1 MIASLV
7 VEDRSWLAPCALM
20 LVAATVLLTIAY
32 RHISDGLRT
41 RLWAYLPKLIAFAL
55 LAACLIDPLWSH
67 TRAKPGENL
76 FVLLADNSASLTI
89 NSSPDIH
96 RGKVLTAA
104 LSDAESRWQVRL
116 AQDFDVRRYTFDSRL
131 ANVTDFSGIQFD
143 GTSSSIE
150 TVLATLGD
158 RYEGQ
163 PLAGVLMFTDGN
175 STDVMRDTY
184 DVESLPPIYPVLPP
198 VSELPPDLSVTK
210 VAVSETVF
218 EDSPVTIQ
226 IEVTATGIVG
236 EDVIVELVDEAG
248 TVVEEQRLPIADS
261 EPLSVQF
268 ETLPTKPGLTFYTVQ
283 VTRADES
290 TDAESSEPTTAEAT
304 LDNNSRIVA
313 VNREGRPYRVLYVG
327 GRPNWEYRFL
337 NRALKADPQV
347 ELVSL
352 IRIAKKEAKFD
363 FRGRDDESSNPLFR
377 GFAKEGDEETE
388 SYDEAVLIRLVTK
401 DEVEVRDG
409 FPKTKEQLYAYDALI
424 LDDVEAA
431 FFTHDQLSLLE
442 RFVSERGGGLMML
455 GGIDTFQH
463 GEYAQTPVADVLPV
477 YLDRRVRVPPDDA
490 YRLSLSRDGW
500 LQPWM
505 RLRRNEADEQMR
517 LAEMPE
523 FTTVTRVESVKP
535 GARVMATF
543 ESTRGDALP
552 AVVAQRYGAGRSL
565 AMLAGD
571 LWRWSLRR
579 EAGAKDDLAQTWR
592 QSIRWLVSDL
602 PQRLSAQIE
611 RADANTQDNQSIP
624 LSIRVRSAEF
634 EAEDNADLRVTV
646 TQPDGEQI
654 ELVPRPSVEEAGL
667 FQSAFAPRLPGAY
680 RATVELTDPK
690 GTKPLMTTIGWT
702 SNPAADEFRH
712 IDVDRKRMQNLAEA
726 TGGEVVAPDDLESF
740 VTTLPTRHAIVTET
754 LTTPLWH
761 RSWMFALV
769 LVCLAAEWG
778 VRRLRGLP

>member
-7 VEDRSWLAPCALM
+7 VEDHNWLVPAALV
-20 LVAATVLLTIAY
+20 LVAAMVVLTIAY
-32 RHISDGLRT
+32 RHISIDSRT

-55 LAACLIDPLWSH
+55 LAACLIEPLWSH
-67 TRAKPGENL
+67 TRAKPGENQ
-76 FVLLADNSASLTI
+76 FVLLADDSASLTI
-89 NSSPDIH
+89 HSSPEVQ
-96 RGKVLTAA
+96 RGKVLSDVLT
-104 LSDAESRWQVRL
+104 DAESPWQIRL

-131 ANVTDFSGIQFD
+131 ANVTDFGGLQFT
-143 GTSSSIE
+143 GTSTSIE
-150 TVLATLGD
+150 TVLAALRD

-163 PLAGVLMFTDGN
+163 PLAGVLLFTDGN
-175 STDVMRDTY
+175 STDIRGETY

-198 VSELPPDLSVTK
+198 VSQLPPDLSVTK

-226 IEVTATGIVG
+226 AEVTATGLDG
-236 EDVIVELVDEAG
+236 EDVMVELLDEAG
-248 TVVEEQRLPIADS
+248 TVLEKQRHPVTES
-261 EPLSVQF
+261 QPQSVQF
-268 ETLPTKPGLTFYTVQ
+268 ETRPARQGLTFYTIE
-283 VTRADES
+283 VTRANELQD
-290 TDAESSEPTTAEAT
+290 SEASEAKTAEAT
-304 LDNNSRIVA
+304 LDNNSRMVA

-337 NRALKADPQV
+337 HRALKADPQI

-388 SYDEAVLIRLVTK
+388 SYDEAVLIRLGTR
-401 DEVEVRDG
+401 DEAELRDG
-409 FPKTKEQLYAYDALI
+409 FPKSKEQLYAYDTLI

-431 FFTHDQLSLLE
+431 FFTHDQLSLIE
-442 RFVSERGGGLMML
+442 RFVAERGGGLMML
-455 GGIDTFQH
+455 GGIGTFQH
-463 GEYAQTPVADVLPV
+463 GEYEHTPVADVLPV
-477 YLDRRVRVPPDDA
+477 YLDRRVQAPPDDA

-505 RLRRNEADEQMR
+505 RLRRNESDEQQR
-517 LAEMPE
+517 LADMPE
-523 FTTVTRVESVKP
+523 FTTVTRVDAVKP

-543 ESTRGDALP
+543 ESTRGDTLP

-579 EAGAKDDLAQTWR
+579 EAGADDDLAQTWR

-602 PQRLSAQIE
+602 PQRLSAQIVH
-611 RADANTQDNQSIP
+611 ADPNSTDNQNVP
-624 LSIRVRSAEF
+624 LSIRVRNPEF
-634 EAEDNADLRVTV
+634 QAEDNVDLKVSI
-646 TQPDGEQI
+646 TQPDGERI
-654 ELVPRPSVEEAGL
+654 ELEPRPSMEEPGL
-667 FQSAFAPRLPGAY
+667 FETTFAPRQPGAY
-680 RATVELTDPK
+680 RAIVTLADPQ
-690 GTKPLMTTIGWT
+690 GGKPLTTMIGWT
-702 SNPAADEFRH
+702 SNPTADEFRR
-712 IDVDRKRMQNLAEA
+712 IDVDRQRMQELAKA
-726 TGGEVVAPDDLESF
+726 TGGEVIAHDDLESF
-740 VTTLPTRHAIVTET
+740 VTSLPTRHAIVTET

-769 LVCLAAEWG
+769 LICLAIEWG
-778 VRRLRGLP
+778 IRRLRGLP